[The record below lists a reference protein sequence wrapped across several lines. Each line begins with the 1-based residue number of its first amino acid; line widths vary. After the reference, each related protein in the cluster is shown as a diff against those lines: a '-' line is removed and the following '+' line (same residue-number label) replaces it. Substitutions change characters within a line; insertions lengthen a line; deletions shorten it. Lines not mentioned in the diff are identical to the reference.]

1 MDYSQ
6 CFDRIDAET
15 SIAMLDALAFP
26 KGLIAVLKAV
36 WTKQKRY
43 VIWQGHVAKKT
54 LEAGVLPQGD
64 PMSPFV
70 LNVWM
75 KSGGEQVKRA
85 LKARKYSDP
94 YEDRFTKTYM
104 DDRSWTDT
112 NEKRLLD
119 AITEWEKFSTDV
131 GLKENKEKTQVAA
144 KNS

>member
-1 MDYSQ
+1 
-6 CFDRIDAET
+6 
-15 SIAMLDALAFP
+15 
-26 KGLIAVLKAV
+26 
-36 WTKQKRY
+36 
-43 VIWQGHVAKKT
+43 
-54 LEAGVLPQGD
+54 
-64 PMSPFV
+64 
-70 LNVWM
+70 M
-75 KSGGEQVKRA
+75 KSGGEQVKLA

-144 KNS
+144 TNRQLKKKLEK